1 MKKILLCLL
10 SCLLLPAFLWAQSTI
25 SLGGVNYTIDTLETF
40 QCGPGSQYIAIQMR
54 RVSDRGGRLDAFLMK
69 VDANNPYISF
79 EEVMGGDKLVGTE
92 AVSKMGERKNQES
105 DTRVFFGGTNGD
117 FFVTKGDVGLPVGFA
132 IINNEFARIP
142 DNRGDRRLGAINE
155 QMRGAIG
162 SVGAFSGK
170 VIFGADTMS
179 LRRINYTRGEDQ
191 LVLFNRHHGPS
202 TNTNEFGTELLLSL
216 VEGDAWHTNCTVHAV
231 VQAKEQNKGNMTIPK
246 GQTVLSGH
254 GTMAEH
260 LNAVNVGDTL
270 TIKLTFKIDGVKQ
283 NISQCIAGDNY
294 ALIVD
299 NGKVVESNFWNEM
312 HPRTAFG
319 HSQNGDTV
327 IFCVV
332 DGRALSVGCNT
343 QVLGTIMHHHGAYKA
358 VNWDGGGSSHLW
370 INNVGLMNAGC
381 ETAERS
387 VANGMFAVANL
398 PEADNHISQLQAYS
412 PTLRLPQYGVHTPKV
427 LGYNRFGVLLD
438 PNVQGV
444 TLSCDPSVGYID
456 DNGAFVCL
464 GNGEL
469 RMQKGDAMGTVQIQI
484 VNNSDIRMRLDTAVI
499 YDQSDYPIEV
509 ITTVGKND
517 ILIHPSVITWAVA
530 DPTIA
535 TVSEDGILNGLKD
548 GITEIYGSLNGH
560 IDTLVARVA
569 IPATKPL
576 LFDDFLDGFE
586 DRWTVSANAKW
597 NTSVVAD
604 ESGKAAIRLNFTGG
618 RNLGLMLTSAQPLFS
633 APNELKL
640 YITPPDNLI
649 EKLVISLYANGR
661 EYPASVDITSFT
673 PNQPMCITVPLD
685 SLFGVHN
692 DLSIYPVRM
701 DYIKF
706 FLNSKAERDKDYSI
720 AIPGIFLTYNGTTS
734 TDFEAISSQDNRMRK
749 NQTTKFIQDGQL
761 YVIRNGQI
769 YNILGTKVN

>member
-1 MKKILLCLL
+1 MKRNLPLVLSLLFA
-10 SCLLLPAFLWAQSTI
+10 PALLWAQSTI
-25 SLGGVNYTIDTLETF
+25 MLSGVEHTIDTLETF
-40 QCGPGSQYIAIQMR
+40 QCGPGSQYISVRLR
-54 RVSDRGGRLDAFLMK
+54 RVSDGGGRVDAFLMK

-132 IINNEFARIP
+132 IINNEFARVP

-299 NGKVVESNFWNEM
+299 NGEVVESNFWNEL

-332 DGRALSVGCNT
+332 DGRHLSIGCNT
-343 QVLGTIMHHHGAYKA
+343 QALGSIMHHFGAYKA

-370 INNVGLMNAGC
+370 LNNVGLMNAGC
-381 ETAERS
+381 EPAERA

-398 PEADNHISQLQAYS
+398 PEVDNAISLLQAYS
-412 PTLRLPQYGVHTPKV
+412 TTLRLPKYGVHKPKV
-427 LGYNRFGVLLD
+427 LGYNRYGVLLNPD
-438 PNVQGV
+438 VQDV
-444 TLSCDPSVGYID
+444 TLSCDPSVGYINAD
-456 DNGAFVCL
+456 GAFVCL
-464 GNGEL
+464 GEGDL
-469 RMQKGDAMGTVQIQI
+469 RLQKGDAIGSVRIHI
-484 VNNSDIRMRLDTAVI
+484 VDDTDIRMRLDTAII
-499 YDQSDYPIEV
+499 YDRSDYPVEV
-509 ITTVGKND
+509 ITTIGKND
-517 ILIHPSVITWAVA
+517 VLIQPSALTWAVE
-530 DPTIA
+530 DPSIA
-535 TVSEDGILNGLKD
+535 TITEDGILNGLQD
-548 GITEIYGSLNGH
+548 GTTEVYGTLNGH
-560 IDTLVARVA
+560 IDTLVAHVA
-569 IPATKPL
+569 IPATNPL
-576 LFDDFLDGFE
+576 HFDDFVQNYAE
-586 DRWTVSANAKW
+586 RWTVKASNSKQSF
-597 NTSVVAD
+597 SVTPNEQGTAILSLDYVA
-604 ESGKAAIRLNFTGG
+604 G
-618 RNLGLMLTSAQPLFS
+618 RNANIRFASGQRLFS
-633 APNELKL
+633 APNEFQFRFTPQGDLISSVSIGL
-640 YITPPDNLI
+640 RANNATANTIYSVDAITPD
-649 EKLVISLYANGR
+649 S
-661 EYPASVDITSFT
+661 
-673 PNQPMCITVPLD
+673 PMTINIPLD
-685 SLFGVHN
+685 SIFGVKD
-692 DLSIYPVRM
+692 DLAIYPVTVEFITFTF
-701 DYIKF
+701 DT
-706 FLNSKAERDKDYSI
+706 KAEKKQYN
-720 AIPGIFLTYNGTTS
+720 IPISGIYLTYNGAQDTKV
-734 TDFEAISSQDNRMRK
+734 EHSSVSGK
-749 NQTTKFIQDGQL
+749 TQTVKFVQNGQI